1 MKSQK
6 RSGQFTEKN
15 ILVIDSNTGYGS
27 VCTAEFRKKG
37 YDVTEISA
45 EKESDLI
52 KQAEERWEQEGGFF
66 GVVITVPGWKE
77 VFLMLEEAEL
87 EEAYGLLFRQ
97 PLCLIQSAALLG
109 SVDGRLKSI
118 VLISDADGTRA
129 SKTDFL
135 AGSLHASLNRAAQ
148 SLRCS
153 WHRKGSG

>member
-1 MKSQK
+1 MESQK

-45 EKESDLI
+45 EKESDPI
-52 KQAEERWEQEGGFF
+52 KKLEELWEQEGGFY

-77 VFLMLEEAEL
+77 GTFLKLEEDKL
-87 EEAYGLLFRQ
+87 DEAYGLLFRQ
-97 PLCLIQSAALLG
+97 PLCLIQSASLLG

-129 SKTDFL
+129 SKTDFW
-135 AGSLHASLNRAAQ
+135 RA
-148 SLRCS
+148 LCM
-153 WHRKGSG
+153 HL

>member
-1 MKSQK
+1 MESQK

-52 KQAEERWEQEGGFF
+52 KQAEERWEQEGGFY

-77 VFLMLEEAEL
+77 SSFLKLEEAEL
-87 EEAYGLLFRQ
+87 EEAY
-97 PLCLIQSAALLG
+97 
-109 SVDGRLKSI
+109 
-118 VLISDADGTRA
+118 
-129 SKTDFL
+129 
-135 AGSLHASLNRAAQ
+135 SLMPFTSTT
-148 SLRCS
+148 
-153 WHRKGSG
+153 